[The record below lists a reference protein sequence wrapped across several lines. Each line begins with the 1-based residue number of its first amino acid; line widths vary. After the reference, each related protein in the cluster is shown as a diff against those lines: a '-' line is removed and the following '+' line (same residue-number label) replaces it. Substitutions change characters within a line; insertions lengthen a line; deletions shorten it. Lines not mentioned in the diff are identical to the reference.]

1 MKCLR
6 KMVEENVDMNMAD
19 VKTRGW
25 FVALV
30 IAIAA
35 GIGSLTTGC
44 ARETASNI
52 PEAPAATATSEQDE
66 PSIATVEPAQTL
78 NSQLPQ
84 TPITA
89 SAKSNQSLP
98 VPNLI
103 PPTSSTVHVPQSEI
117 GRSDPFATI
126 LVAPTVSFKPSS
138 GPEPVANTAPVASVA
153 PPPTLPSLPTVQT
166 APITEFPPVSV
177 PNLPPPQRL
186 SETIAISGVME
197 VGGRT
202 SVIVRVPNEHSSRY
216 VHVGDYMGNG
226 QVLVKRVEMGTE
238 PMVVLEEDGSE
249 VTRYVG
255 SGSSMAGLL

>member
-1 MKCLR
+1 
-6 KMVEENVDMNMAD
+6 MNMAD

-35 GIGSLTTGC
+35 GTGGLTTGC
-44 ARETASNI
+44 ARETASNA
-52 PEAPAATATSEQDE
+52 PEEPATTAASEQNQ
-66 PSIATVEPAQTL
+66 PSIATVKPSPTL

-84 TPITA
+84 TPVAA
-89 SAKSNQSLP
+89 SAKPNQSLP

-103 PPTSSTVHVPQSEI
+103 PPTSSTAHVPQSEI
-117 GRSDPFATI
+117 GRTDPFATI

-138 GPEPVANTAPVASVA
+138 NPNTASNPAPVASVA
-153 PPPTLPSLPTVQT
+153 PVPTLPSLPTVQT
-166 APITEFPPVSV
+166 APITEFPSVSV

-186 SETIAISGVME
+186 SETIAISGVVE

-202 SVIVRVPNEHSSRY
+202 SVIVQVPNEHTSRY

-249 VTRYVG
+249 VNRYVG